1 MVWNGIDIILQNVPQ
16 LVGAFK
22 FNLTNLTDYGIA
34 RAMFWCYRS
43 IFGNYFFAIMFG
55 FIGAGIYVNERSIG
69 SIVTYLILVGIFMS
83 IVLTTE
89 VVAIFGVFLAFLLGV
104 IFFKAFIDRT

>member
-1 MVWNGIDIILQNVPQ
+1 MVWNAIELLQHIPQ
-16 LVGAFK
+16 LVCSFQ

-34 RAMFWCYRS
+34 RAMFWCYREL
-43 IFGNYFFAIMFG
+43 FGNFFFAIMFG

-83 IVLTTE
+83 IIFTTE
-89 VVAIFGVFLAFLLGV
+89 VIAIFGVFLAFLLGV
-104 IFFKAFIDRT
+104 IFYKAFIERD